1 MKNLIK
7 GVNDI
12 KVGYVVEL
20 RDGTLLMCME
30 YGKDGL
36 KCFAKENSAL
46 LDINKSYTGFNFN
59 SNYMYDVMKVYGFS
73 KHASSSANISTD
85 FRDLLYIRNLLYK
98 REEPKKMT
106 IKQVEKKLG
115 YKIEL
120 VSEDD

>member
-1 MKNLIK
+1 MCERIK
-7 GVNDI
+7 SVNDI

-20 RDGTLLMCME
+20 REGTLLMCME
-30 YGKDGL
+30 YGNEGL
-36 KCFAKENSAL
+36 KCFAKENSAI

-73 KHASSSANISTD
+73 KEGSTSANISTD
-85 FRDLLYIRNLLYK
+85 FRDLLYK
-98 REEPKKMT
+98 REKPKKMT
-106 IKQVEKKLG
+106 IKQIEKQLG